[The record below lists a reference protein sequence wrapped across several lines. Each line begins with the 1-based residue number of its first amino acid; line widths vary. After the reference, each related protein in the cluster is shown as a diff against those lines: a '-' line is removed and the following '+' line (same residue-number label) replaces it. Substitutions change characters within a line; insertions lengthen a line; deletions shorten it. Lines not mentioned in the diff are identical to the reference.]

1 MERWVGLIL
10 LLFVFLAV
18 VTAGSAQDQ
27 SGSDAAANLNNL
39 NSQLIELQHREA
51 ELKIQ
56 LEQLKFDLKP
66 ENVERYFSG
75 YGSTR
80 PEELR
85 EMRRRQLQTSKD
97 LVTAELDQLAASR
110 SNLETAISNAEIHRQ
125 SSMVTSALQRNKK
138 SQLLT
143 FPRLLAIGALLAVA
157 IGSVVLRQLIVDRVR

>member
-27 SGSDAAANLNNL
+27 SDAAANLNNL

-85 EMRRRQLQTSKD
+85 EMRRRQLQTSRD
-97 LVTAELDQLAASR
+97 LVTTELEQIAASR

-157 IGSVVLRQLIVDRVR
+157 IGSVVLRQLITDRVR

>member
-27 SGSDAAANLNNL
+27 SDAAANLNNL

-85 EMRRRQLQTSKD
+85 EMRRRQLQTSRD
-97 LVTAELDQLAASR
+97 LVTTELEQLAASR

-125 SSMVTSALQRNKK
+125 SSMVTSALQRNRK
-138 SQLLT
+138 SELLT
-143 FPRLLAIGALLAVA
+143 FPRLLALGALLAVA
-157 IGSVVLRQLIVDRVR
+157 IGSVVLRQLIIDRVR

>member
-27 SGSDAAANLNNL
+27 SDAAANLNNL

-125 SSMVTSALQRNKK
+125 SSMVTSALQRNRK

-143 FPRLLAIGALLAVA
+143 FPRLLALGALLAVA

>member
-10 LLFVFLAV
+10 LIFVFLVV

-27 SGSDAAANLNNL
+27 SDAAANVNNL
-39 NSQLIELQHREA
+39 NTQLIELQYKEA

-66 ENVERYFSG
+66 ENIERYFSG

-85 EMRRRQLQTSKD
+85 DMRRRQLQTSKD
-97 LVTAELDQLAASR
+97 LITAELDQLAASR

-125 SSMVTSALQRNKK
+125 SSMITSALKRDR
-138 SQLLT
+138 STELLT
-143 FPRLLAIGALLAVA
+143 FPRVVALGALLAIA
-157 IGSVVLRQLIVDRVR
+157 IGSVVLRQVIGDRVR

>member
-27 SGSDAAANLNNL
+27 SDAAANLNNL

-125 SSMVTSALQRNKK
+125 SSMVTSALQRNRKTE
-138 SQLLT
+138 LLT
-143 FPRLLAIGALLAVA
+143 FPRLLALGALLAVA
-157 IGSVVLRQLIVDRVR
+157 IGSVVLRQLIIDRVR

>member
-18 VTAGSAQDQ
+18 VTSGSAQDQ
-27 SGSDAAANLNNL
+27 GDSAANLNNL
-39 NSQLIELQHREA
+39 NAQLNELQNREA

-66 ENVERYFSG
+66 ENIERYFSG

-85 EMRRRQLQTSKD
+85 EMRRRQLQTTRD
-97 LVTAELDQLAASR
+97 LVTTELDQLAASR

-125 SSMVTSALQRNKK
+125 SSMITSALQRDRK
-138 SQLLT
+138 SQLMT
-143 FPRLLAIGALLAVA
+143 FPRLLALGALLAVA
-157 IGSVVLRQLIVDRVR
+157 IGSVVLRQFIIDRVR